1 MEEISAIRKEYKLK
15 ELRKR
20 DVNHNPFLQF
30 NIWLDEALKAMV
42 NEPTA
47 MNFATVSAQ
56 GRPSSRIVLL
66 KGCTEDK
73 LIFYTNYNSRKGT
86 DLSQNP
92 FAALTFFWPEL
103 ERQVRIEGRIFKV
116 SKELSDDY
124 FKSRPQ
130 SSQIGAMASPQS
142 TIIYDRKVLE
152 DLEENIT
159 KELNGQQP
167 ERPAH
172 WGGYYLSPDYFEFW
186 QGRPSRLHDRIA
198 FKKSS
203 ETVWEIVRL
212 AP

>member
-198 FKKSS
+198 FKKSA
-203 ETVWEIVRL
+203 ETAWEIVRL